1 MKKYDIVIVGGG
13 AAGMT
18 AAMYTCR
25 KKLKTVII
33 SVDIGGQTNL
43 TSHIEN
49 YPGTGAMHGVELM
62 QRFKKDTE
70 AFGAEFRMG
79 KAMKVEKKGEQDLRI
94 HMADGE
100 VYQARAVILAFGK
113 VSRTLGIPGED
124 KFMGRGVSTCVTCDG
139 PLFKGK
145 DVTVV
150 GGGNS
155 AVEGAIE
162 MAALAKK
169 VYVVHRRKQFTAD
182 ETSLEKMKK
191 LKNVE
196 LVFDSVITEVLGNK
210 FVTGVMTENV
220 VTKAKRKLDVQ
231 GMFLEIGYLV
241 DTSMVKDLVKLN
253 DKKEIIVDERC
264 NTSCPGLFAAGD
276 VTQVPFK
283 QTVIS
288 AGEGAKAALECHRYL
303 TGGKGVSI
311 DWTT

>member
-1 MKKYDIVIVGGG
+1 MKKYDIIIIGAG

-18 AAMYTCR
+18 AAVYLER
-25 KKLKTVII
+25 KKLKTVVI

-49 YPGTGAMHGVELM
+49 YPGTGAMHGVDLM
-62 QRFKKDTE
+62 QRFQKDAE
-70 AFGAEFRMG
+70 KFGATFHMG
-79 KAMKVEKKGEQDLRI
+79 RAMKVEKKGEQEFVV
-94 HMADGE
+94 HVADGT
-100 VYQARAVILAFGK
+100 VFQARAVIVTSGK
-113 VSRTLGIPGED
+113 ISRTLGIPGED

-145 DVTVV
+145 DVVVV

-162 MAALAKK
+162 LAGMAKK
-169 VYVVHRRKQFTAD
+169 VYVVHRRQQFTAD
-182 ETSLEKMKK
+182 EMTIEKMKK

-196 LVFDSVITEVLGNK
+196 LVLDSVVTEVTGDK
-210 FVTGVMTENV
+210 FVKSMMTENV
-220 VTKAKRKLDVQ
+220 LTKAKRKLDVQ
-231 GMFLEIGYLV
+231 GMFLEIGFIV
-241 DTSMVKDLVKLN
+241 DSSMVKDLVKTN
-253 DKKEIIVDERC
+253 AQREILVDERC

-283 QTVIS
+283 QTIIS